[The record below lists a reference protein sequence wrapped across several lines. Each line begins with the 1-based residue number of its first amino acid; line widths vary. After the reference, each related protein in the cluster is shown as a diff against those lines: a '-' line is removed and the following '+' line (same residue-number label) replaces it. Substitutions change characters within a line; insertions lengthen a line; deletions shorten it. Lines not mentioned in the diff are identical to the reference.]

1 MAGYNGY
8 SMSNNAVMAYSNGE
22 KPLSKW
28 TRSAI
33 LTAIVGMI
41 MDGDLPEEIIA
52 DVDGAKTATLKE
64 FLVPTSWHH
73 TSSHYNRTTFYMLS
87 DERILD
93 HFGYKQVVCV
103 TRADGTTVYG
113 EYTGDRHPVTKR
125 LQEFVTTDGIR
136 FPSSEITSAR
146 IAYIKAKKGE

>member
-33 LTAIVGMI
+33 LTAIAGMI

-52 DVDGAKTATLKE
+52 DVDGTKTATLKE

-87 DERILD
+87 DDRILD
-93 HFGYKQVVCV
+93 HFGYKEVVCV
-103 TRADGTTVYG
+103 TRTDGTTVYG

-125 LQEFVTTDGIR
+125 FQEFITIDGIR
-136 FPSSEITSAR
+136 FPASEITNAR